1 MAEGRSE
8 EEAMFRLISLPL
20 LTGTV
25 MEMFGLL
32 PLPHME
38 RSAEL
43 TLGSQCFMEESRAER
58 PLLPAAAVVVPFG
71 PATTAARFCF
81 LLVKLE

>member
-1 MAEGRSE
+1 
-8 EEAMFRLISLPL
+8 MFRLISLPL

>member
-1 MAEGRSE
+1 
-8 EEAMFRLISLPL
+8 MFRLISLPL

-25 MEMFGLL
+25 MEMFRLL

-58 PLLPAAAVVVPFG
+58 PLLPGAAVVPFG

>member
-8 EEAMFRLISLPL
+8 EDAMFRLISLPL

-58 PLLPAAAVVVPFG
+58 PLLPIAAAVVPFG
-71 PATTAARFCF
+71 PADHSCA
-81 LLVKLE
+81 LLFPACEA